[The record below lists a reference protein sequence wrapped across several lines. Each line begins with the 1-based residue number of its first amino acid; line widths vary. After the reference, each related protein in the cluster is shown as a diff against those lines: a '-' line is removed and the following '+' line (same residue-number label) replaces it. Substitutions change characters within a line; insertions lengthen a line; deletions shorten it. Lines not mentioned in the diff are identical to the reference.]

1 MWKDTVSLTEAWHYE
16 GIRYLAQGLLPDGE
30 GVVEEVGC
38 LLVLVLVPVHQR
50 QDVQH
55 RRHVR
60 VVVPA
65 RLLQVLKGLQKY
77 LMIRVKIFRPKLANS
92 LKYLIL
98 TFSNEFART
107 RFNGSKFVMLLHNPI
122 D

>member
-1 MWKDTVSLTEAWHYE
+1 MSE

-107 RFNGSKFVMLLHNPI
+107 RFNGSKFVTLHNPI